1 MDPML
6 TRRRFAAVLGALTV
20 GLGRAGAARAG
31 TYGEHALGPEDAA
44 VTIIEFASMTCS
56 HCAAFHHET
65 FGKLRET
72 YIAPGKIRFVFRDFP
87 LDGVAVRAAALA
99 HCAGPE
105 RYFGFLDVLF
115 QTQSTWARDADPMA
129 ALTKIGRL
137 GGLDEATI
145 QGCLNDGDLI
155 DSILGSRQRGEQ
167 EFDVS
172 STPTLVINGEV
183 YDGDRSF
190 EAVSKAIDALLPPS

>member
-1 MDPML
+1 ML
-6 TRRRFAAVLGALTV
+6 TRRRFATVLGAATV
-20 GLGRAGAARAG
+20 GLSRAGAARAG
-31 TYGEHALGPEDAA
+31 TYGEHALGPEDAP
-44 VTIIEFASMTCS
+44 VTVIEFASMTCP
-56 HCAAFHHET
+56 HCAAFHNET

-72 YIAPGKIRFVFRDFP
+72 YIDPGKIRFVFRDFP

-115 QTQSTWARDADPMA
+115 QTQSTWARDPDPMA

-137 GGLDEATI
+137 GGLDAATI

-183 YDGDRSF
+183 YDGDRTF
-190 EAVSKAIDALLPPS
+190 EAMSKAIDALLPPS